1 MPVGGKLRNRAC
13 HNLHGRL
20 RSISGGK
27 LGRWR
32 AVFLAA
38 VFLCPGVVGPAVANA
53 ETPVRVAVTS
63 KPIHSLV
70 AQVME
75 GVAEPL
81 LIVEGASSAHTFT
94 LKPSAARAI
103 AEAAI
108 FIRVSERMEPFTRK
122 LVEGLPKD
130 VTVITL
136 ADTHLGVSLLP
147 QRVSG
152 AFEAHVHAHDE
163 GEHGQHEVQH
173 RHDDHDAHD
182 HHGGDHHDGPGDADQ
197 DAAHG
202 AAVDGHLWLD
212 PENARAMVAAVA
224 NTLSAKWPQHAAQ
237 FKANAAKADM
247 ELAALEAEIATQL
260 SALKGKPFIVFHDA
274 YQYFE
279 HRFGVAAAGAV
290 TLSPDQPPSAK
301 RLTEVRQK
309 LRTLHAACIFA
320 EPQFQPKLLAAVAEG
335 SEVRTGTLDPEGQT
349 LQPGPGLYAQLMRDL
364 ARDLRSC
371 LTPS

>member
-1 MPVGGKLRNRAC
+1 
-13 HNLHGRL
+13 
-20 RSISGGK
+20 
-27 LGRWR
+27 
-32 AVFLAA
+32 
-38 VFLCPGVVGPAVANA
+38 
-53 ETPVRVAVTS
+53 
-63 KPIHSLV
+63 
-70 AQVME
+70 
-75 GVAEPL
+75 
-81 LIVEGASSAHTFT
+81 
-94 LKPSAARAI
+94 
-103 AEAAI
+103 
-108 FIRVSERMEPFTRK
+108 
-122 LVEGLPKD
+122 
-130 VTVITL
+130 
-136 ADTHLGVSLLP
+136 
-147 QRVSG
+147 
-152 AFEAHVHAHDE
+152 
-163 GEHGQHEVQH
+163 
-173 RHDDHDAHD
+173 
-182 HHGGDHHDGPGDADQ
+182 
-197 DAAHG
+197 
-202 AAVDGHLWLD
+202 
-212 PENARAMVAAVA
+212 MVAAVA

-309 LRTLHAACIFA
+309 LRTLHAACVFA

-349 LQPGPGLYAQLMRDL
+349 LQPGPALYAQLMRDL

>member
-1 MPVGGKLRNRAC
+1 MPVGGELRSRAC
-13 HNLHGRL
+13 HNPHGRL
-20 RSISGGK
+20 RNIPGGK
-27 LGRWR
+27 LGRWL
-32 AVFLAA
+32 AVLLAA
-38 VFLCPGVVGPAVANA
+38 VVLCSGVAGPAVATA

-103 AEAAI
+103 AEAAM

-122 LVEGLPKD
+122 LVEGLSKD

-163 GEHGQHEVQH
+163 GDQEHEHQEGHGG
-173 RHDDHDAHD
+173 HDDHDAHD
-182 HHGGDHHDGPGDADQ
+182 HNGAGDADQ

-202 AAVDGHLWLD
+202 AAMDGHLWLD
-212 PENARAMVAAVA
+212 PENARAIVSAVA
-224 NTLSAKWPQHAAQ
+224 NALSAKWPQHAAR
-237 FKANAAKADM
+237 FAANAGKANS
-247 ELAALEAEIATQL
+247 ELAALETEIATQL
-260 SALKGKPFIVFHDA
+260 SALKRKPFIVFHDA

-279 HRFGVAAAGAV
+279 HRFGVAAVGAV

-309 LRTLHAACIFA
+309 LRTMHAACIFA

-335 SEVRTGTLDPEGQT
+335 SEVRTGTLDPEGQN
-349 LQPGPGLYAQLMRDL
+349 LQPGPGLYAQLLRDL
-364 ARDLRSC
+364 ARDLKSC